1 MAIPKYDELYNEIL
15 EFLADG
21 AEHSSKEMY
30 DSISDA
36 LGLTDEERAEQVPSN
51 TMSRITNHI
60 TWARSYLKHA
70 GLITYP
76 KRGTYAIT
84 ELGRGALSSGKV
96 IDNAY
101 LNQFESFR
109 QFRNRSSAPA
119 AQQEAAAGEY
129 RRRLRATSDESTPD
143 EKLAEALALI
153 NRRLADELLDEI
165 MKLSDKAF
173 ERFVLDLMG
182 AMGYGA
188 ADGSAEQTSFSGDEG
203 IDGIIMEDKLGF
215 DLIYIQVKH
224 YAADHAVGRPEI
236 QAFVGAIAGRNGKGL
251 FVTTSTFSKP
261 ARDYAA
267 QQHIVLIDGEKLAS
281 LMIEYGFGVSTRK
294 VYKIQALDTDLFN
307 GYLEE

>member
-1 MAIPKYDELYNEIL
+1 MAIPKYDDLYGAVL

-21 AEHSSKEMY
+21 LEHASKEMANP
-30 DSISDA
+30 ISDA
-36 LGLTDEERAEQVPSN
+36 FGLTDEERAERLPSQRQATIAN
-51 TMSRITNHI
+51 RIG
-60 TWARSYLKHA
+60 WARTYLKKA
-70 GLITYP
+70 GLIISP
-76 KRGTYAIT
+76 RRGVFAIT
-84 ELGRGALSSGKV
+84 ELGRTALSSGEV

-109 QFRNRSSAPA
+109 RFCDGPVSSAV
-119 AQQEAAAGEY
+119 QQEDVANAPH
-129 RRRLRATSDESTPD
+129 ATSDESTPN
-143 EKLAEALALI
+143 EKLAEALTLI
-153 NRRLADELLDEI
+153 NKQLADELLEEI
-165 MKLSDKAF
+165 MKLTDKAF
-173 ERFVLDLMG
+173 ERFVLDLMN

-188 ADGSAEQTSFSGDEG
+188 ADGSAEQTPFSGDEG

-251 FVTTSTFSKP
+251 FVTTSKFSKP